1 MKLTD
6 HIPVEG
12 RMRHKQSLFPTNRFL
27 EYFES
32 HQSST
37 GRKNLS
43 SITIRVAEKK
53 KKELQGSSS
62 WIRLYTWK
70 VLFESEKHEK
80 INLTTTKAEF
90 PAMQILIFPVS
101 KPMNHKV
108 PSNKLNHNHC
118 KETRWDHYQQHWYT
132 YQNFRCIRTATQ
144 FPLTY
149 KTMTLWPVLMGHH

>member
-90 PAMQILIFPVS
+90 QPCKFWSFQYQNLWTTKYQATNLITTTARKQDETITNSIDILIKISDVS
-101 KPMNHKV
+101 
-108 PSNKLNHNHC
+108 
-118 KETRWDHYQQHWYT
+118 E
-132 YQNFRCIRTATQ
+132 
-144 FPLTY
+144 PL
-149 KTMTLWPVLMGHH
+149 LDFL